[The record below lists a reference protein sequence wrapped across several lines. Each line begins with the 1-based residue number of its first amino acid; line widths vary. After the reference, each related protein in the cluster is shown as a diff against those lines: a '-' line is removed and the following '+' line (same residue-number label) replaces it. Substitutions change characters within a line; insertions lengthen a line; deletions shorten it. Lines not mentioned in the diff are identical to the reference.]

1 MQSSFEKI
9 PVRTKLIVKISE
21 RERERLCFVYL
32 KGFWDGK
39 PGNVA
44 SKVVMYSELIPVW
57 KMKKD
62 KQKQK

>member
-44 SKVVMYSELIPVW
+44 SKVVMYSELIPV
-57 KMKKD
+57 
-62 KQKQK
+62 